1 MQAPTALLPGKKLSR
16 EYLLFDRF
24 RTIAAQSP
32 ALWID
37 SRFWTIDV
45 LQHAHSQP
53 AIWQGCLAIAALNWA
68 WQSRTTYDPGAH
80 ELSTTLTLSDE
91 ATTHYRKAMRLA
103 QDMRDP
109 AQALV
114 LTLVLSATTSM
125 TGWLG
130 ESRLHLAAGRRILRE
145 LGPKRQKHMRR
156 SVETLVRLDF
166 DAMSVGDVNAPYESL
181 DLPEL
186 RYDAVAVDSIM
197 DYEQA
202 IDCMHRMIRGC
213 MLLDEMTPG
222 SVQPAAHLT
231 TTLRRWEER
240 IAVVEGGKASNL
252 LPSSR
257 LYAPMLMARVYH
269 ALLHITMI
277 MSGGGSEMR
286 FDNYTDLFIRHILLV
301 EEMIRHSKKTA
312 RSSTMEAGLVT
323 SLFVTGSRC
332 RHPWARRRALKL
344 LENLNRQEGLW
355 RSDAVAAAVR
365 KLMEIEES
373 GSTPRSTGS
382 STQDTKDQVS
392 CAGTDDVYL
401 GEPISER
408 LRREI
413 NRPWDY
419 WSEPDAMV
427 SSNEHWDGVVRIPEQ
442 HRFKGI
448 QTSIEAETRR
458 LHMSIFMASDSD
470 DGSLQ
475 RHEIEVPF

>member
-1 MQAPTALLPGKKLSR
+1 M
-16 EYLLFDRF
+16 
-24 RTIAAQSP
+24 
-32 ALWID
+32 D

-53 AIWQGCLAIAALNWA
+53 AIWQGCLALAALNWA
-68 WQSRTTYDPGAH
+68 WQGRATYDSDAH
-80 ELSTTLTLSDE
+80 EQKLTPTLLNE
-91 ATTHYRKAMRLA
+91 ASTHYRNAMRLA

-114 LTLVLSATTSM
+114 LSLVLSATTSM
-125 TGWLG
+125 TGCLG

-145 LGPKRQKHMRR
+145 LGPKKHMRR

-186 RYDAVAVDSIM
+186 RYDAEAVDAIM

-222 SVQPAAHLT
+222 PVRPEDAAHLT
-231 TTLRRWEER
+231 ATLRRWEER
-240 IAVVEGGKASNL
+240 MAIVERDKASNL

-269 ALLHITMI
+269 ALLLIAMI
-277 MSGGGSEMR
+277 LAKGGSEMR
-286 FDNYTDLFIRHILLV
+286 YDNHTDLFIRHILLV
-301 EEMIRHSKKTA
+301 EEMIRHSKKTS

-332 RHPWARRRALKL
+332 RHPWARRRALKV

-373 GSTPRSTGS
+373 ASTPGS
-382 STQDTKDQVS
+382 CTQDAKETVGSEEIDK
-392 CAGTDDVYL
+392 DVYL
-401 GEPISER
+401 GER
-408 LRREI
+408 LSDRLQREI
-413 NRPWDY
+413 NRPWDA
-419 WSEPDAMV
+419 WSQPEAIV
-427 SSNEHWDGVVRIPEQ
+427 SPEKHWEGIVPIPEEC
-442 HRFKGI
+442 RFKAI
-448 QTSIEAETRR
+448 QTAIVAETQR

-470 DGSLQ
+470 DGPLQ

>member
-1 MQAPTALLPGKKLSR
+1 
-16 EYLLFDRF
+16 
-24 RTIAAQSP
+24 
-32 ALWID
+32 
-37 SRFWTIDV
+37 
-45 LQHAHSQP
+45 
-53 AIWQGCLAIAALNWA
+53 
-68 WQSRTTYDPGAH
+68 
-80 ELSTTLTLSDE
+80 
-91 ATTHYRKAMRLA
+91 MRLA

-125 TGWLG
+125 TGCLG

-145 LGPKRQKHMRR
+145 LGPDLRKHMRR

-186 RYDAVAVDSIM
+186 RYDVEAVDAIL

-222 SVQPAAHLT
+222 PVRPENAVHLT
-231 TTLRRWEER
+231 ATLRRWEER
-240 IAVVEGGKASNL
+240 MAIVESGKASNL
-252 LPSSR
+252 LPLSR

-269 ALLHITMI
+269 ALLLITMI
-277 MSGGGSEMR
+277 LARGGSEMR
-286 FDNYTDLFIRHILLV
+286 FDDYTDLFIRHILLV
-301 EEMIRHSKKTA
+301 EEMIRHSKRTA

-332 RHPWARRRALKL
+332 RHPWVRRRAVEL
-344 LENLNRQEGLW
+344 LHNLNRQEGLW

-373 GSTPRSTGS
+373 ASPPRSSSKGAQEAKFKVGS
-382 STQDTKDQVS
+382 
-392 CAGTDDVYL
+392 AGSHDDFYL
-401 GEPISER
+401 GEPVSER

-419 WSEPDAMV
+419 WSEPDAVV
-427 SSNEHWDGVVRIPEQ
+427 SSDEHWEGIIPIPE
-442 HRFKGI
+442 HSRFKGI
-448 QTSIEAETRR
+448 QTSVVAETQR
-458 LHMSIFMASDSD
+458 LHMSIFMDSGSD
-470 DGSLQ
+470 DRPLQ